1 MSNTNARLSLGFS
14 CIGHTYSHL
23 FGPIFYV
30 AALSL
35 ERDLGLT
42 HGGVVILI
50 VAGNVLFGLA
60 APLAG
65 WLSDRWSATGM
76 IGVFFIGTGAS
87 MVMTGLSETGPEIAF
102 WLAVTGIFAS
112 IYHPVGLAW
121 LIRNAVNK
129 GLALGFNGLFGGLG
143 PAIAA
148 LSAGALIE
156 NYGWQAAFI
165 IPGAVV
171 MATGGLYWGLI
182 ARGLIVETKTDLK
195 PMASVT
201 GSDRIRVFVV
211 LGVTMLGTGLIYQA
225 TQAAMP
231 KLFSER
237 LVEWTGGGVMAVSSV
252 VAAVYVAGG
261 LMQIIG
267 GRLAD
272 IYPLKT
278 VYLCAFLLQIPFL
291 FLAGILGGPV
301 LVVVVLFMVSINTG
315 SLPTENVL
323 VARYAPA
330 RWRSLAFGLK
340 FVLAL
345 GVSGLGVLL
354 EGAFYDLTGG
364 FYWVFTLLA
373 AIAFVSLAIAML
385 LPAEKL
391 HPVRAAAE

>member
-14 CIGHTYSHL
+14 CVGHTYSHL

-35 ERDLGLT
+35 EKDLSLT
-42 HGGVVILI
+42 HGGVVALI
-50 VAGNVLFGLA
+50 VVGNVLFGLA

-87 MVMTGLSETGPEIAF
+87 MVMTGLSETGLGIAF
-102 WLAVTGIFAS
+102 WLAATGTFAS

-129 GLALGFNGLFGGLG
+129 GTALGFNGLFGGLG

-156 NYGWQAAFI
+156 IYGWQAAFI
-165 IPGAVV
+165 VPGAVV
-171 MATGGLYWGLI
+171 VATGGLYWGMI
-182 ARGLIVETKTDLK
+182 ARGLIVETKTDLN
-195 PMASVT
+195 PMTPVA

-211 LGVTMLGTGLIYQA
+211 LAVTMLGTGLIYQA
-225 TQAAMP
+225 TQAAVP
-231 KLFSER
+231 KLFTER
-237 LVEWTGGGVMAVSSV
+237 LVDWTGGSVMGVSSV

-261 LMQIIG
+261 LMQIVG

-278 VYLCAFLLQIPFL
+278 VYLCAFLLQVPFL

-315 SLPTENVL
+315 SMPTENVL
-323 VARYAPA
+323 VARYAPS

-345 GVSGLGVLL
+345 GISGLGVLL
-354 EGAFYDLTGG
+354 EGTFYDLTSG

-373 AIAFVSLAIAML
+373 AIAFVSLAIASL
-385 LPAEKL
+385 LPSEKL
-391 HPVRAAAE
+391 EAARAAAE

>member
-1 MSNTNARLSLGFS
+1 MSDS
-14 CIGHTYSHL
+14 
-23 FGPIFYV
+23 
-30 AALSL
+30 
-35 ERDLGLT
+35 GL
-42 HGGVVILI
+42 
-50 VAGNVLFGLA
+50 
-60 APLAG
+60 
-65 WLSDRWSATGM
+65 
-76 IGVFFIGTGAS
+76 
-87 MVMTGLSETGPEIAF
+87 EIAF
-102 WLAVTGIFAS
+102 WLAATGTIAS

-129 GLALGFNGLFGGLG
+129 GAALGINGLFGGLG

-148 LSAGALIE
+148 LSAGAMIE
-156 NYGWQAAFI
+156 IYGWQAAFI

-171 MATGGLYWGLI
+171 LATGALYSGMI

-195 PMASVT
+195 PMPSVS
-201 GSDRIRVFVV
+201 GSDRIRVFMV
-211 LGVTMLGTGLIYQA
+211 LAVTMLGTGLIYQA

-237 LVEWTGGGVMAVSSV
+237 LVDWTGGGVLGVSSV

-261 LMQIIG
+261 LMQVVG

-272 IYPLKT
+272 IYPLRT

-291 FLAGILGGPV
+291 FLAGILGGPG

-315 SLPTENVL
+315 SMPTENVL

-330 RWRSLAFGLK
+330 RWRSLAYGLK

-354 EGAFYDLTGG
+354 EGTFYDLTGG

-373 AIAFVSLAIAML
+373 AIAFVALAIATL
-385 LPAEKL
+385 LPADKL
-391 HPVRAAAE
+391 YAARAAAE

>member
-35 ERDLGLT
+35 EKDLELT
-42 HGGVVILI
+42 HGGVVVLI
-50 VAGNVLFGLA
+50 VVGNVLFGLA

-76 IGVFFIGTGAS
+76 IGVYFIGTGAA
-87 MVMTGLSETGPEIAF
+87 MVMTGMSETGPEIAF

-121 LIRNAVNK
+121 LIRHAVNK
-129 GLALGFNGLFGGLG
+129 GMALGFNGLFGGLG

-156 NYGWQAAFI
+156 VYGWQAAFI

-195 PMASVT
+195 PMPPVS
-201 GSDRIRVFVV
+201 GSDRLRVFMV

-291 FLAGILGGPV
+291 FGAGILGGPV
-301 LVVVVLFMVSINTG
+301 LVVVVLFMVSINAG

-330 RWRSLAFGLK
+330 RWRSLVFGLK

-354 EGAFYDLTGG
+354 EGTFYDLTGG

-373 AIAFVSLAIAML
+373 AIAVVSLAIATL
-385 LPAEKL
+385 LPSEKP

>member
-1 MSNTNARLSLGFS
+1 MSTTNARLSLGFS

>member
-1 MSNTNARLSLGFS
+1 
-14 CIGHTYSHL
+14 
-23 FGPIFYV
+23 
-30 AALSL
+30 
-35 ERDLGLT
+35 
-42 HGGVVILI
+42 
-50 VAGNVLFGLA
+50 
-60 APLAG
+60 
-65 WLSDRWSATGM
+65 M
-76 IGVFFIGTGAS
+76 IGVFFIGTGAA

-102 WLAVTGIFAS
+102 WLAATGIFAS

-156 NYGWQAAFI
+156 IYGWQAAFI

-195 PMASVT
+195 PMPSVT
-201 GSDRIRVFVV
+201 GSDRFRVFMV
-211 LGVTMLGTGLIYQA
+211 LAVTMLGTGLIYQA

-252 VAAVYVAGG
+252 VAAVYVVGG

-291 FLAGILGGPV
+291 FGAGILGGPA
-301 LVVVVLFMVSINTG
+301 LVVVALFMVSINTG

-354 EGAFYDLTGG
+354 EGTFYDLTGG

-373 AIAFVSLAIAML
+373 AIAFVSLAIATL

-391 HPVRAAAE
+391 QAARAAAE

>member
-35 ERDLGLT
+35 EKDLELT
-42 HGGVVILI
+42 HGGVVVLI
-50 VAGNVLFGLA
+50 VVGNVLFGLA

-76 IGVFFIGTGAS
+76 IGVYFIGTGAA
-87 MVMTGLSETGPEIAF
+87 MVMTGMSETGPEIAF

-121 LIRNAVNK
+121 LIRHAVNK
-129 GLALGFNGLFGGLG
+129 GMALGFNGLFGGLG

-156 NYGWQAAFI
+156 VYGWQAAFI

-195 PMASVT
+195 PMPPVS
-201 GSDRIRVFVV
+201 GSDRLRVFMV

-291 FLAGILGGPV
+291 FGAGILGGPV
-301 LVVVVLFMVSINTG
+301 LVVVVLFMVSINAG

-330 RWRSLAFGLK
+330 RWRSLVFGLK

-354 EGAFYDLTGG
+354 EGTFYDLTGG

-373 AIAFVSLAIAML
+373 AIAVVSLAIATL
-385 LPAEKL
+385 LPSEKP
-391 HPVRAAAE
+391 HPVPAAAE

>member
-1 MSNTNARLSLGFS
+1 MSNTNARMSLGFS
-14 CIGHTYSHL
+14 CIGHNYSHL

-35 ERDLGLT
+35 EKDLGLT
-42 HGGVVILI
+42 HGGVVVLI

-87 MVMTGLSETGPEIAF
+87 MVMTGLSDSGLEIAL
-102 WLAVTGIFAS
+102 WLAATGTFAS
-112 IYHPVGLAW
+112 IYHPVGFAW

-129 GLALGFNGLFGGLG
+129 GTALGVNGLFGGFG
-143 PAIAA
+143 PAVAA
-148 LSAGALIE
+148 LSAGALIDI
-156 NYGWQAAFI
+156 YGWRAAFVV
-165 IPGAVV
+165 PGAVV
-171 MATGGLYWGLI
+171 VATGALYWAMI
-182 ARGLIVETKTDLK
+182 ARGHIVETKTDIR
-195 PMASVT
+195 PMPSIS
-201 GSDRIRVFVV
+201 GSDRVRVFVV
-211 LGVTMLGTGLIYQA
+211 LAVTMLGTGLIYQA

-237 LVEWTGGGVMAVSSV
+237 LSDWTGGGVLGVSSV

-261 LMQIIG
+261 LMQVVG

-278 VYLCAFLLQIPFL
+278 VYLCAFLLQVPFL
-291 FLAGILGGPV
+291 FLAGGLGGAA
-301 LVVVVLFMVSINTG
+301 LVVVVLIMVSVNTG

-330 RWRSLAFGLK
+330 RWRGLAFGLK

-354 EGAFYDLTGG
+354 EGTLYDLTGG

-373 AIAFVSLAIAML
+373 AIAATALAIATL
-385 LPAEKL
+385 LPSERL
-391 HPVRAAAE
+391 HAARAVAG

>member
-1 MSNTNARLSLGFS
+1 MSTTNARLSLVFS

-30 AALSL
+30 AALTL
-35 ERDLGLT
+35 EKDLGLT
-42 HGGVVILI
+42 HGGVVVLI
-50 VAGNVLFGLA
+50 VVGNVLFGLA

-87 MVMTGLSETGPEIAF
+87 MVMTGMSDSGLEIAF
-102 WLAVTGIFAS
+102 WLAATGTFAS

-129 GLALGFNGLFGGLG
+129 GTALGINGLFGGLG

-148 LSAGALIE
+148 LSAGAMVEI
-156 NYGWQAAFI
+156 YGWQAAFI

-171 MATGGLYWGLI
+171 LATGALYWGMI

-195 PMASVT
+195 PMPSVS
-201 GSDRIRVFVV
+201 GSDRIRVFMV
-211 LGVTMLGTGLIYQA
+211 LAVTMLGTGLIYQA

-237 LVEWTGGGVMAVSSV
+237 LVEWTGGGVLGVSSA

-261 LMQIIG
+261 LMQVIG

-272 IYPLKT
+272 IYTLKT

-291 FLAGILGGPV
+291 FLAGILGGPG
-301 LVVVVLFMVSINTG
+301 LLVVVLFMVSINTG
-315 SLPTENVL
+315 SMPTENVL
-323 VARYAPA
+323 VARYAPS

-354 EGAFYDLTGG
+354 EGTFYDLTGG

-373 AIAFVSLAIAML
+373 AIAFVALAIATL
-385 LPAEKL
+385 LPSEKL
-391 HPVRAAAE
+391 HAARAAAE